1 MRRLLNSQFLILLL
15 LPLLLPCQVASAQAR
30 LKTIQVKE
38 YFKERSP
45 EGQLKAQTERL
56 GWSEAV
62 LAAKGAD
69 YEIEKESFQVFAPK
83 AALKSSKPWGLIVW
97 VAPSLDGYVPP
108 FWESGLSR
116 HKLLG
121 VGANDSGNHRTAS
134 ARIGLALDAV
144 FNMKARYKI
153 DPERI
158 YIAGFSG
165 GGVIA
170 SYLAWAWPDVFRG
183 GLYVGGC
190 NYIHDVPVPGE
201 RKLWRGDI
209 KEPGALLLGVA
220 REKSRH
226 VYICGEK
233 DPALSMMKSV
243 SAQAEAEGAWGVQ
256 FFEVPKLDHS
266 VPDGAWIDRIV
277 KALDKKPVKKERPE
291 EPEKRD

>member
-1 MRRLLNSQFLILLL
+1 MRYLLNLHFLLL
-15 LPLLLPCQVASAQAR
+15 LPLLLLTGQTAFAQAR

-38 YFKERSP
+38 QFKERSP
-45 EGQLKAQTERL
+45 EGQLKAQAERL
-56 GWSEAV
+56 GWSEAT

-108 FWESGLSR
+108 FWEPGLSR

-121 VGANDSGNHRTAS
+121 VGANDSGNHRTTT

-165 GGVIA
+165 GGVVA

-209 KEPGALLLGVA
+209 KEPSALLLGMA
-220 REKSRH
+220 RERSRH

-233 DPALSMMKSV
+233 DPALSMMKTV

-256 FFEVPKLDHS
+256 FYEVPKLDHS

-277 KALDKKPVKKERPE
+277 KALDKKPAKKEGS
-291 EPEKRD
+291 EKGD